1 MERKNIRKKLTS
13 LFQHHPEIKL
23 AYLFGSQAKGKKGPL
38 SDYDFA
44 IYMEAGDKRKAFE
57 IRLQLLG
64 EMSKILHTDKID
76 LIILNNVMS
85 PELKY
90 NIIKEGNLIF
100 ERKPYKLLVEPKIL
114 IEYFDFYSLLLRH
127 ELTRV
132 KI

>member
-1 MERKNIRKKLTS
+1 MKRENIRKKLNS
-13 LFQHHPEIKL
+13 LFQQYPEIKL
-23 AYLFGSQAKGKKGPL
+23 VYLFGSQAKGKKGPL

-44 IYMEAGDKRKAFE
+44 IYIEVGDKRKVFE

-64 EMSKILHTDKID
+64 EISKILHTDKID
-76 LIILNNVMS
+76 LIILNKVMA

-114 IEYFDFYSLLLRH
+114 NEYFDFYFLLMRH
-127 ELTRV
+127 QLTRV
-132 KI
+132 RI